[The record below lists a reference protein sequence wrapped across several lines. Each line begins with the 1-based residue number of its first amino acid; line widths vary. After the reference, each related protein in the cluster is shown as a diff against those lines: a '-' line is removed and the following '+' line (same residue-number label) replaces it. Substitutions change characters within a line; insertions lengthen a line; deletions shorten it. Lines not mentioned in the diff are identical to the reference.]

1 MDAEHGVGSD
11 SLGGMP
17 GGVLVVEEEGEEAV
31 ELPLE
36 DDGTLSLSTLQ
47 AQFYG
52 ACGLKYRNPENRA
65 IRGVRLNDNKLH
77 PFAPEQGWGSHI
89 YICVFP
95 KENKRKSDDKLENS
109 TPKTKRIENRNRTT
123 TDLIVLGLPW
133 KTTEEGL
140 REYFDVFGDLL
151 VVQIKKDAKTGQ
163 SKGYGFIRFAKFESQ
178 MKALSKRH
186 LIDGR
191 WCDVKVP
198 SSKDQMQHQMP
209 SKIFLGRV
217 TEDMTADDIREYF
230 SKYGEVTDVFIP
242 KPFRAFAFVTF
253 IDPHVAQSLC
263 GEDHLIKGASVYVS
277 TASPRPEHNR
287 NQQKNQMGGN
297 FSNYDERGRGGG
309 SSGSDYG
316 GQQSHSNMNSNY
328 HHGGGGG
335 GGGGGYNSMPQQNQP
350 IWNYNEYSQ
359 QSRQNQ
365 NSNIDSMPN
374 LQALG
379 LNSTG
384 PGPNGGQ
391 GNAGGLHGGHHG
403 SAPGAGMGGN
413 HLSGGGAGAGGNSGG
428 APGVIGN
435 HGGPGAG
442 GNMNLNQMPINPA
455 IIAAALSQWSL
466 IGNQMHNNPQGS
478 GGPGGP
484 GAPGQ
489 GGGNAPGGPGN
500 PAGGPGSGGPGA
512 GQEYLPWNG
521 SGRRMPCPNECC
533 NPKVGKVDPA
543 AMRRQYKRKRV
554 SDEEGGGGVR
564 AVEKRAEQEDVV
576 SKWKERERSRFES
589 EFCVF

>member
-1 MDAEHGVGSD
+1 MDSEHGND
-11 SLGGMP
+11 PMAMP
-17 GGVLVVEEEGEEAV
+17 GAVLVVEEEGEEAV

-52 ACGLKYRNPENRA
+52 ACGLKYRNPENKA

-77 PFAPEQGWGSHI
+77 PFSPEQGWGNHM

-140 REYFDVFGDLL
+140 REYFDAFGDLL
-151 VVQIKKDAKTGQ
+151 VVQIKKDPKTGQ

-217 TEDMTADDIREYF
+217 TEEMTADDIREYF

-309 SSGSDYG
+309 GSSGSDYG

-335 GGGGGYNSMPQQNQP
+335 GGGGGYNSMPQNQP

-359 QSRQNQ
+359 QNRQN

-384 PGPNGGQ
+384 PGPNGGGQ
-391 GNAGGLHGGHHG
+391 GNAAGIHGGHHG
-403 SAPGAGMGGN
+403 SAGMGGN
-413 HLSGGGAGAGGNSGG
+413 HLSGGGATSGATGGGGNSG

-435 HGGPGAG
+435 HGPAG

-489 GGGNAPGGPGN
+489 SGSAAGPGN
-500 PAGGPGSGGPGA
+500 PAGPGSGGPGS

-521 SGRRMPCPNECC
+521 TGFKGRPQQ
-533 NPKVGKVDPA
+533 
-543 AMRRQYKRKRV
+543 RRQM
-554 SDEEGGGGVR
+554 
-564 AVEKRAEQEDVV
+564 
-576 SKWKERERSRFES
+576 RERPYMK
-589 EFCVF
+589 

>member
-1 MDAEHGVGSD
+1 MDGEHATD
-11 SLGGMP
+11 SIP

-52 ACGLKYRNPENRA
+52 ACGLKYRNPENKA
-65 IRGVRLNDNKLH
+65 IRGVRLNDNKFH
-77 PFAPEQGWGSHI
+77 PFSPDAGWGHHI

-140 REYFDVFGDLL
+140 REYFDAFGDLL
-151 VVQIKKDAKTGQ
+151 VVQIKKDPKTGQ

-287 NQQKNQMGGN
+287 NQQKNQMGGGN

-316 GQQSHSNMNSNY
+316 GPQSHSGMNNY

-335 GGGGGYNSMPQQNQP
+335 GYNNLPQNQP
-350 IWNYNEYSQ
+350 IWNYSEYSQ
-359 QSRQNQ
+359 QNRQN

-379 LNSTG
+379 LNSSG
-384 PGPNGGQ
+384 PGPNGGGQ
-391 GNAGGLHGGHHG
+391 GNAGLHGGHHG
-403 SAPGAGMGGN
+403 SGIGGGN
-413 HLSGGGAGAGGNSGG
+413 HLSGGGAAGGAGGGGGSG

-435 HGGPGAG
+435 HGPAG

-489 GGGNAPGGPGN
+489 GGNAAGPGN
-500 PAGGPGSGGPGA
+500 PAGPGSGGPGA

-521 SGRRMPCPNECC
+521 SGNG
-533 NPKVGKVDPA
+533 NAAAGGPA
-543 AMRRQYKRKRV
+543 GRGEQNRQ
-554 SDEEGGGGVR
+554 
-564 AVEKRAEQEDVV
+564 
-576 SKWKERERSRFES
+576 
-589 EFCVF
+589 

>member
-1 MDAEHGVGSD
+1 MREHSLRAEERQKKRTFRGPAGTSFGDTLYANDYDYGTVPYGGTINMDGEHGVGSD

-52 ACGLKYRNPENRA
+52 ACGLKYRNPDNRA

-77 PFAPEQGWGSHI
+77 PFSVEQGWGNHI

-133 KTTEEGL
+133 KTTEEAL

-217 TEDMTADDIREYF
+217 TEEMTADDIREYF

-309 SSGSDYG
+309 SAGSDYG
-316 GQQSHSNMNSNY
+316 GQQTHSNMNSNY
-328 HHGGGGG
+328 HHGGGGGG

-391 GNAGGLHGGHHG
+391 GNTGG
-403 SAPGAGMGGN
+403 SAPGN
-413 HLSGGGAGAGGNSGG
+413 HLSAGGNSGS
-428 APGVIGN
+428 APGIIGN
-435 HGGPGAG
+435 HGGPSAG

-478 GGPGGP
+478 GGPGNP
-484 GAPGQ
+484 SAPSQ
-489 GGGNAPGGPGN
+489 GGGP
-500 PAGGPGSGGPGA
+500 SA

-521 SGRRMPCPNECC
+521 PGNGNAAAGGPAGRGEQN
-533 NPKVGKVDPA
+533 
-543 AMRRQYKRKRV
+543 RQ
-554 SDEEGGGGVR
+554 
-564 AVEKRAEQEDVV
+564 
-576 SKWKERERSRFES
+576 
-589 EFCVF
+589 

>member
-1 MDAEHGVGSD
+1 MDTDNTGD
-11 SLGGMP
+11 SLGVGMA
-17 GGVLVVEEEGEEAV
+17 GAVLVVEEEGEEAV

-52 ACGLKYRNPENRA
+52 ACGLKYRNPENKA

-77 PFAPEQGWGSHI
+77 PFSPEQGWGNHV

-109 TPKTKRIENRNRTT
+109 TPKTKRIENKYRTT

-133 KTTEEGL
+133 KTTEEAL
-140 REYFDVFGDLL
+140 REYFDTFGELL
-151 VVQIKKDAKTGQ
+151 VVQIKKDPKTGQ
-163 SKGYGFIRFAKFESQ
+163 SKGYGFIRFANFGSQ

-217 TEDMTADDIREYF
+217 TEEMTADDIREYF

-297 FSNYDERGRGGG
+297 MSNYDDRGRG

-316 GQQSHSNMNSNY
+316 GPQSHSNMNSNY
-328 HHGGGGG
+328 HHGNG
-335 GGGGGYNSMPQQNQP
+335 GGGGGYNNLPNQP

-359 QSRQNQ
+359 QNRQN
-365 NSNIDSMPN
+365 NSNMDNMPN

-384 PGPNGGQ
+384 PGPNGGGQ
-391 GNAGGLHGGHHG
+391 GNGAGLHGGHHG
-403 SAPGAGMGGN
+403 SSGGMGGN
-413 HLSGGGAGAGGNSGG
+413 HLSGGSGTGGAAPGGNSG

-435 HGGPGAG
+435 HGGPGG

-484 GAPGQ
+484 GGAQ
-489 GGGNAPGGPGN
+489 SGNASGPGN
-500 PAGGPGSGGPGA
+500 QSGPGA
-512 GQEYLPWNG
+512 GAPGGQEYLPWNG
-521 SGRRMPCPNECC
+521 SGNG
-533 NPKVGKVDPA
+533 NA
-543 AMRRQYKRKRV
+543 AAGGPSGRGEQNRQ
-554 SDEEGGGGVR
+554 
-564 AVEKRAEQEDVV
+564 
-576 SKWKERERSRFES
+576 
-589 EFCVF
+589 